1 VIEVAITMIELLQA
15 FFVASTVVGSAAGAS
30 VGALSKA
37 ACIRLFRLE
46 SRRLPVRLLLRT
58 AVAENVIMS
67 ISLAIAL
74 TMIEPYATP
83 QLKSKGMLFAAL
95 FCTAA
100 TFHVL
105 FAWFPNLYLL
115 GRISPASN
123 RPDKTFADF
132 AWAGVLAS
140 MTPCAVVLIALG
152 VRVYCFR

>member
-1 VIEVAITMIELLQA
+1 MIELLPA

-37 ACIRLFRLE
+37 ACIRVFRPE
-46 SRRLPVRLLLRT
+46 SRRLPVRLLLGT

-83 QLKSKGMLFAAL
+83 KLESKAMFFAAL

-123 RPDKTFADF
+123 GPNNTFADF
-132 AWAGVLAS
+132 IWAGVLAS
-140 MTPCAVVLIALG
+140 MTPCAVVFIALG
-152 VRVYCFR
+152 LWLYSFR